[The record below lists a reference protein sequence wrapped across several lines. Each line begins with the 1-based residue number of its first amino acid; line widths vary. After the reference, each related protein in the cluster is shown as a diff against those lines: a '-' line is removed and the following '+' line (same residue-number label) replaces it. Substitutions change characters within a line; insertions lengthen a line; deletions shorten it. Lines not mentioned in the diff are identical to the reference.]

1 MRSVSIDKL
10 VQDLGL
16 EVIYKPKNSVSE
28 ITRNE
33 INRLGL
39 QIAGF
44 FKYFGY
50 KRIQII
56 GNAEW
61 HFLQGMEKDIRA
73 RRIDSIFQ
81 YPIPAVVLTRNLEV
95 FDEILMAAEK
105 YDKNVLRTDMVTTKF
120 TNRLVNYLDEAL
132 APQITMHGVLV
143 EVYGMGILLTGESG
157 VGKSE
162 TALEL
167 VKRGHRLVA
176 DDAVQVKK
184 VGEDLL
190 IGESPDLIRYFL
202 EIRGLGILDIERL
215 YGTGAVK
222 KWEAIDLVVQLED
235 WDPKKEY
242 DRLGLDDEYID
253 ILGKKVPKLTMP
265 VRPGR
270 NVAMILEV
278 ATRNTRQKQFGYNAA
293 MELDRRM
300 KEEYEKK
307 KQAENRQGQ
316 Y

>member
-1 MRSVSIDKL
+1 MKSVSIDKL
-10 VQDLGL
+10 IEDLRL
-16 EVIYKPKNSVSE
+16 EVIHKPQNHISE

-33 INRLGL
+33 VNRLGL

-73 RRIDSIFQ
+73 RRIDAIFQ
-81 YPIPAVVLTRNLEV
+81 YPLPAVIVTRNLDI
-95 FDEILMAAEK
+95 FDEIIAAAEK
-105 YDKNVLRTDMVTTKF
+105 YDKNILRTDMVTTKF

-176 DDAVQVKK
+176 DDAVQIKK

-190 IGESPDLIRYFL
+190 IGESPELIRHFL

-215 YGTGAVK
+215 YGIGAVK
-222 KWEAIDLVVQLED
+222 KWEAIDLVVQLEE
-235 WDPKKEY
+235 WDSQKEY

-253 ILGKKVPKLTMP
+253 ILGKKVLKLTIP

-270 NVAMILEV
+270 NMAMILEV

-293 MELDRRM
+293 IELDKRM
-300 KEEYEKK
+300 KHEYEKK
-307 KQAENRQGQ
+307 KQGGTR
-316 Y
+316 

>member
-1 MRSVSIDKL
+1 MRSVSIEKL
-10 VQDLGL
+10 AQDLDL
-16 EVIYKPKNSVSE
+16 EFIHKSKNSKSE

-39 QIAGF
+39 QLAGF

-81 YPIPAVVLTRNLEV
+81 YPIPAVVVTRNLEV
-95 FDEILMAAEK
+95 FDEIIAAAEK
-105 YDKNVLRTDMVTTKF
+105 YDKNVLRTDMATTKF
-120 TNRLVNYLDEAL
+120 TNRLVNYLNEAL

-143 EVYGMGILLTGESG
+143 EVYGMGILITGESG

-190 IGESPDLIRYFL
+190 IGESPEIIRHFL

-215 YGTGAVK
+215 YGVGAVK
-222 KWEAIDLVVQLED
+222 KWEAIDLVVHLED
-235 WDPKKEY
+235 WDPQKEY

-253 ILGKKVPKLTMP
+253 ILGKRVPKLTIP

-293 MELDRRM
+293 LELDKRL
-300 KEEYEKK
+300 KQEYELK
-307 KQAENRQGQ
+307 KQGNNNQNQ
-316 Y
+316 

>member
-1 MRSVSIDKL
+1 MKSVSIDKL
-10 VQDLGL
+10 IEDLRL
-16 EVIYKPKNSVSE
+16 EVIHKPQNQISE

-33 INRLGL
+33 VNRLGL

-73 RRIDSIFQ
+73 RRIDAIFQ
-81 YPIPAVVLTRNLEV
+81 YPMPAVIVTRNLDI
-95 FDEILMAAEK
+95 FDEIIVAAEK
-105 YDKNVLRTDMVTTKF
+105 YDKNILRTDMVTTKF

-176 DDAVQVKK
+176 DDAVQIKK

-190 IGESPDLIRYFL
+190 VGESPELIRHFL

-215 YGTGAVK
+215 YGIGAVK
-222 KWEAIDLVVQLED
+222 KWEAIDLVVQLEE
-235 WDPKKEY
+235 WDSQKEY

-253 ILGKKVPKLTMP
+253 ILGKKVLKLTIP

-270 NVAMILEV
+270 NMAMILEV

-293 MELDRRM
+293 IELDKRM
-300 KEEYEKK
+300 KHEYEKK
-307 KQAENRQGQ
+307 KQSGTR
-316 Y
+316 

>member
-10 VQDLGL
+10 IQDLGL
-16 EVIYKPKNSVSE
+16 EVIHKPDNLMSE

-33 INRLGL
+33 LNRLGL
-39 QIAGF
+39 QLVGF

-61 HFLQGMEKDIRA
+61 HFLAGLEKNVRA
-73 RRIDSIFQ
+73 KRLDTIFQ
-81 YPIPAVVLTRNLEV
+81 YPIPAVIITRNLDV
-95 FDEILMAAEK
+95 FDEIIIAAKK
-105 YDKNVLRTDMVTTKF
+105 YNRNILRTDMPTTKF
-120 TNRLVNYLDEAL
+120 TNRLVNYLDDAL

-176 DDAVQVKK
+176 DDAVQIKK

-190 IGESPDLIRYFL
+190 IGESPELIRYFL
-202 EIRGLGILDIERL
+202 EVRGLGILDIERL
-215 YGTGAVK
+215 YGIGAVK
-222 KWEAIDLVVQLED
+222 KWEAIDLVVHLED
-235 WDPKKEY
+235 WDSNKEY

-253 ILGKKVPKLTMP
+253 ILGKKVLKLTIP

-293 MELDRRM
+293 VELDKRM
-300 KEEYEKK
+300 KHEYEKK
-307 KQAENRQGQ
+307 KQNTNKQV
-316 Y
+316 

>member
-1 MRSVSIDKL
+1 MRSVPIDKL
-10 VQDLGL
+10 IQDLEL
-16 EVIYKPKNSVSE
+16 EVIHKTNNSSSE

-33 INRLGL
+33 LNRLGL
-39 QIAGF
+39 QLVGF

-61 HFLQGMEKDIRA
+61 HFLAGLEKNVRA
-73 RRIDSIFQ
+73 KRLDTIFQ
-81 YPIPAVVLTRNLEV
+81 YPIPAVIVTRNLEI
-95 FDEILMAAEK
+95 FDEIIVAAEK
-105 YDKNVLRTDMVTTKF
+105 YDRNILRTDMTTTKF
-120 TNRLVNYLDEAL
+120 TNRLVNYLDDAL

-143 EVYGMGILLTGESG
+143 EVYGMGILITGESG

-176 DDAVQVKK
+176 DDAVQIRK

-190 IGESPDLIRYFL
+190 IGESPELIRHFL

-215 YGTGAVK
+215 YGIGSVK
-222 KWEAIDLVVQLED
+222 KWEAIDVVVHLED
-235 WDPKKEY
+235 WDSQKEY

-253 ILGKKVPKLTMP
+253 ILGKKVLKLTIP

-293 MELDRRM
+293 VELDKRM
-300 KEEYEKK
+300 KHEYEKK
-307 KQAENRQGQ
+307 KQGGNK
-316 Y
+316 

>member
-1 MRSVSIDKL
+1 MKSVTIDKL
-10 VQDLGL
+10 VQDLKL
-16 EVIYKPKNSVSE
+16 EVVYKPENPVTE

-61 HFLQGMEKDIRA
+61 HFLEGIQKDIRS

-81 YPIPAVVLTRNLEV
+81 YPIPAVVITRDLEV
-95 FDEILMAAEK
+95 FDEIIIAAKK
-105 YDKNVLRTDMVTTKF
+105 YDRTILRTDMPTTNF
-120 TNRLVNYLDEAL
+120 TNKLVNYLDEVL
-132 APQITMHGVLV
+132 APHITMHGVLV
-143 EVYGMGILLTGESG
+143 EIYGMGILITGESG

-176 DDAVQVKK
+176 DDAVQIKK

-190 IGESPDLIRYFL
+190 VGESPELIRHFL
-202 EIRGLGILDIERL
+202 EIRGIGIIDIERL
-215 YGTGAVK
+215 YGIGAVK

-235 WDPKKEY
+235 WDSQKEY

-253 ILGKKVPKLTMP
+253 ILGKNVLKLTIP

-293 MELDRRM
+293 VELDKRM
-300 KEEYEKK
+300 KHEFEKK
-307 KQAENRQGQ
+307 KQKSILQGK

>member
-10 VQDLGL
+10 IEDLGL
-16 EVIYKPKNSVSE
+16 EVIHKPDNPVSE
-28 ITRNE
+28 ISRNE
-33 INRLGL
+33 LNRLGL
-39 QIAGF
+39 QLAGF

-73 RRIDSIFQ
+73 RRLDSIFQ
-81 YPIPAVVLTRNLEV
+81 YPIPAVIITRNLEV
-95 FDEILMAAEK
+95 FDEIIAAAEK
-105 YDKNVLRTDMVTTKF
+105 YDRSILRTDMLTTKF

-132 APQITMHGVLV
+132 APFITMHGVLV
-143 EVYGMGILLTGESG
+143 EVYGMGILITGESG

-176 DDAVQVKK
+176 DDAVQIKK

-190 IGESPDLIRYFL
+190 VGESPEVIRHFL

-215 YGTGAVK
+215 YGIGAVK
-222 KWEAIDLVVQLED
+222 KWEAIDLVVRLED
-235 WDPKKEY
+235 WDPQKEY

-253 ILGKKVPKLTMP
+253 ILGKKVVKLTIP

-293 MELDRRM
+293 VELDNRL
-300 KEEYEKK
+300 KKEYEMK
-307 KQAENRQGQ
+307 KQGGNK
-316 Y
+316 